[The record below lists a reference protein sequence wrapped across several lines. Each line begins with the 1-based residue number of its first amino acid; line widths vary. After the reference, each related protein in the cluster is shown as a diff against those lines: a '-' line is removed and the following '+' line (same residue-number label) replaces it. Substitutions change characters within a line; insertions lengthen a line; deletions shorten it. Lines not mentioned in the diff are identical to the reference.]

1 MVQNDSEKKGQK
13 KNLKKAIDEI
23 HIGNN
28 GLKTYGKNRKTVN
41 KKLLLKTIR
50 GGGNT
55 WPNNFPAFN
64 KKKEKGN
71 NLTLASA
78 KRGISK
84 QSKLQNTKE
93 IVQSGRANKT

>member
-1 MVQNDSEKKGQK
+1 MTTTKKKIK
-13 KNLKKAIDEI
+13 KNGLKRAIDEL

-28 GLKTYGKNRKTVN
+28 ELKTYGKNRKAVN

-50 GGGNT
+50 GGSNT

-64 KKKEKGN
+64 KKKEREN

-78 KRGISK
+78 RRGISK
-84 QSKLQNTKE
+84 QGKLQNTKE

>member
-1 MVQNDSEKKGQK
+1 MTTKKKVK
-13 KNLKKAIDEI
+13 KNRLKKAIDEL

-28 GLKTYGKNRKTVN
+28 EMKTYGKNRKAVN

-50 GGGNT
+50 GGGDNI

-64 KKKEKGN
+64 KKKEKESN
-71 NLTLASA
+71 QTLASVR
-78 KRGISK
+78 RGISK
-84 QSKLQNTKE
+84 QDKLQNTKE

>member
-1 MVQNDSEKKGQK
+1 MTTKKKVK
-13 KNLKKAIDEI
+13 KNRLKKAIDEL

-28 GLKTYGKNRKTVN
+28 EMKTYGKKRKAVN

-55 WPNNFPAFN
+55 WPNNFPAFD
-64 KKKEKGN
+64 KKKEREN

-78 KRGISK
+78 RRGISK
-84 QSKLQNTKE
+84 QDKLQNTKE

>member
-1 MVQNDSEKKGQK
+1 MTTTKKKIK
-13 KNLKKAIDEI
+13 KNGLKRAIDEL

-28 GLKTYGKNRKTVN
+28 ELKTYGKNRKAVN

-71 NLTLASA
+71 TLTLASA

-93 IVQSGRANKT
+93 IVQSGRANET

>member
-1 MVQNDSEKKGQK
+1 MKKK
-13 KNLKKAIDEI
+13 IKTNKIKKALDEL
-23 HIGNN
+23 HIGN
-28 GLKTYGKNRKTVN
+28 GALKTYGKKRKAVN

-64 KKKEKGN
+64 KKKERGN

-93 IVQSGRANKT
+93 IVQSGRSNKT

>member
-1 MVQNDSEKKGQK
+1 M
-13 KNLKKAIDEI
+13 
-23 HIGNN
+23 
-28 GLKTYGKNRKTVN
+28 KTYGKKRKAVN

-55 WPNNFPAFN
+55 WPNNFPAFD
-64 KKKEKGN
+64 KKKEREN

-78 KRGISK
+78 RRGISK
-84 QSKLQNTKE
+84 QDKLQNTKE